1 MNKTFLDTIKKAHFI
16 GIGGIGVS
24 AVARMMLL
32 RSARVTGS
40 DRLTS
45 NITELLQ
52 GLGAHIFTEHKQE
65 NLPKD
70 ADIVVYSPA
79 VPETNPELARAREL
93 GIPAYSYPEMLGKI
107 SKGMRTIA
115 VAGTHGKTTTT
126 GMIASVLID
135 AKKSPTVIVGS
146 LLKSGSNF
154 IAGTSNLFVVEACE
168 YKRSFLHLSP
178 EILVITNID
187 NDHLDY
193 YKDIDDIIS
202 AFHTLAMKVPV
213 HGVIVA
219 DTNHEHIKKALHGV
233 SARIM
238 DYCEME
244 ARSEITL
251 AIPGEHNVRNACS
264 ALAVAQI
271 LDISLEGA
279 LISLAHFQG
288 TWRRQ
293 ERKGKTTS
301 GVIVYDDY
309 AHHPTEIR
317 ATLQGFRAKY
327 PESRIRV
334 VFQPHLY
341 SRTRLLMN
349 DFAESFTD
357 ADEVIVAP
365 IYAAREEPEE
375 GITSEKLVE
384 ALSLQ
389 HNNARYGGDFSTIV
403 SYLRETSKNGDMI
416 LTMGA
421 GDIALVG
428 EEFLK

>member
-1 MNKTFLDTIKKAHFI
+1 MNQLFLNTIKKAHFI

-24 AVARMMLL
+24 AIARMMLL
-32 RSARVTGS
+32 RGAVVSGS
-40 DRLTS
+40 DRSSS

-52 GLGAHIFTEHKQE
+52 GLGAQVFTEHKQE
-65 NLPKD
+65 NLPED
-70 ADIVVYSPA
+70 ANVVVYSPA
-79 VPETNPELARAREL
+79 VPETNPELLRAREL
-93 GIPAYSYPEMLGKI
+93 GIPTYSYPEMLGKI
-107 SKGMRTIA
+107 SEGMRTIA

-126 GMIASVLID
+126 GMIAGVLVD
-135 AKKSPTVIVGS
+135 AKKNPTVIVGS

-154 IAGTSNLFVVEACE
+154 IPGTSDLFVVEACE
-168 YKRSFLHLSP
+168 YKRSFLNLTP

-202 AFHTLAMKVPV
+202 AFNTLAKKVPA
-213 HGVIVA
+213 HGCIIA
-219 DTNHEHIKKALHGV
+219 DLEDKNIKKALEGV
-233 SARIM
+233 SARVV
-238 DYCEME
+238 DYCGMQV
-244 ARSEITL
+244 RSELVL
-251 AIPGEHNVRNACS
+251 AVPGEHNARNACA

-271 LDISLEGA
+271 LDVSIEESL
-279 LISLAHFQG
+279 LSLAKFQG

-293 ERKGKTTS
+293 ERKGETAS
-301 GVIVYDDY
+301 GVVVYDDY

-317 ATLQGFRAKY
+317 ATLQGFKSKY
-327 PESRIRV
+327 PESRLRA

-349 DFAESFTD
+349 DFAESFSD

-375 GITSEKLVE
+375 GVSSEKLVE
-384 ALSLQ
+384 AISL
-389 HNNARYGGDFSTIV
+389 HHKNVRYGGSFPEIVAYLKGST
-403 SYLRETSKNGDMI
+403 KNGDII

-421 GDIALVG
+421 GDIAKVG